1 MRKSVSL
8 CILLVIGTVCRAQAG
23 ELSRIKQM
31 ALLDEADGALREAA
45 DAEDPRVA
53 EASYR
58 KAIEAYETLLGS
70 GIRNGKLYYNLG
82 NAYFRVGDLSRAIL
96 NYRRALRL
104 MPGNSYIRE
113 NLRFARSRVHDKIE
127 MSGKRALLRSLFF
140 WHFDTSLKSRTV
152 AAIGCYVLLWGLLI
166 VGVFLRWH
174 PLRWAARAAIVLTVA
189 LGLSC
194 AVENYTRGRS
204 LEGVVTAEEVV
215 LRKGNGISYEPK
227 YSAPLHSGAEFSI
240 VEQRGSWYH
249 IRLSNGKSGWIQAS
263 AAEVI

>member
-1 MRKSVSL
+1 
-8 CILLVIGTVCRAQAG
+8 
-23 ELSRIKQM
+23 M
-31 ALLDEADGALREAA
+31 ALLDEADRALRGGVDA
-45 DAEDPRVA
+45 DNPRVA
-53 EASYR
+53 EANYR
-58 KAIEAYETLLGS
+58 KAIKAYETLVSS

-82 NAYFRVGDLSRAIL
+82 NAYFRVSDLSRAVL

-104 MPGNSYIRE
+104 MPGDSHVRE

-127 MSGKRALLRSLFF
+127 VSGRRALVRSLFF

-152 AAIGCYVLLWGLLI
+152 AAIVCYVLLWALLI
-166 VGVFLRWH
+166 VAVFLRWR
-174 PLRWAARAAIVLTVA
+174 PLRWAVGAAILLTVA
-189 LGLSC
+189 LGVSC

-204 LEGVVTAEEVV
+204 LEGVVTVDEVV

-249 IRLSNGKSGWIQAS
+249 IRLSDGKSGWMQAS